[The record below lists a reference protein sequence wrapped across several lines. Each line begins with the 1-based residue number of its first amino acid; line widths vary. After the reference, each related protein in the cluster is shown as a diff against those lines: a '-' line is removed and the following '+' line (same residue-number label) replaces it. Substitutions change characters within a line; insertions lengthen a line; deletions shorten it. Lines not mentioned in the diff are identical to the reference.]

1 MMLDVE
7 ERDSEEPKACSNCG
21 NEWGD
26 LLPMDA
32 DDTDDTSLL
41 YCQECRTDFQL
52 ENWNHFV

>member
-1 MMLDVE
+1 MTLVE
-7 ERDSEEPKACSNCG
+7 ERDSEPRKCSNCD

-32 DDTDDTSLL
+32 DDHNDGALL

-52 ENWNHFV
+52 DNWDYFI